1 MSNFDTFLTRL
12 RWDSTY
18 ENFTD
23 LTSFRTDSI
32 VYEFKTPLSKEDQ
45 NAFIEFLGD
54 SKHLKTIMPDEF
66 CNFFLNHRIEFEI
79 KFQYDF
85 NLLFKQN
92 YRYLKT
98 IRILRKSL
106 KRMEPNRW
114 HTIYAVNQ
122 NYPTKDCYCYVQTE
136 EDYKNRLMSL
146 AFFHV
151 KEHCF
156 VPLVPSEED
165 MMDDIKYWRMYDNP
179 KPLIYCS
186 SKPFSDEVS
195 EK

>member
-23 LTSFRTDSI
+23 MTSFRTDSI
-32 VYEFKTPLSKEDQ
+32 VYEFKTPLSKKDQ
-45 NAFIEFLGD
+45 NAFIDFLGD
-54 SKHLKTIMPDEF
+54 SKHLKTIMPDDF

-85 NLLFKQN
+85 NLPFKQN

-122 NYPTKDCYCYVQTE
+122 NYPTNDCYCCVQTE

-146 AFFHV
+146 AFFHE

-165 MMDDIKYWRMYDNP
+165 MIDDIKYWRMNNNP

-186 SKPFSDEVS
+186 SKPFSDDVS

>member
-23 LTSFRTDSI
+23 MTSFRTDSI
-32 VYEFKTPLSKEDQ
+32 VYEFKTPLSKKDQ
-45 NAFIEFLGD
+45 NAFIDFLGD
-54 SKHLKTIMPDEF
+54 SKHLKTIMPDDF

-85 NLLFKQN
+85 NLPFKQN

-106 KRMEPNRW
+106 KEWNQTDGIRFMQLIRIIQLRTAIVVCRQKR
-114 HTIYAVNQ
+114 TIRIGS
-122 NYPTKDCYCYVQTE
+122 C
-136 EDYKNRLMSL
+136 R
-146 AFFHV
+146 
-151 KEHCF
+151 
-156 VPLVPSEED
+156 
-165 MMDDIKYWRMYDNP
+165 
-179 KPLIYCS
+179 
-186 SKPFSDEVS
+186 
-195 EK
+195 